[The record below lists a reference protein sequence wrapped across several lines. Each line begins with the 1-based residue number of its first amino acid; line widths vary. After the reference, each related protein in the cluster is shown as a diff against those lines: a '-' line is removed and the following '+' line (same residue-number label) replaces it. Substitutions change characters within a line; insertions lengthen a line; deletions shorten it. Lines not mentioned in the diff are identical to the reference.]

1 MFPYTYK
8 IINSE
13 NQIIS
18 GTIRSVS
25 KIFAKRRLSSDGSSV
40 IMIML
45 DSGSVWAKS
54 FSPSV
59 SSFKPIERIMFFRNL
74 SMMMDAGLPLAE
86 GLEVLHEQI
95 NKAGVRNAIDAMT
108 REIMN
113 GQSLSNAMRAFPEY
127 FTPYIVEMIRVGE
140 LTGTLTQT
148 LERIADD
155 LEKDNETRQKVIG
168 AIAYPLIVFS
178 VMISIAL
185 LLMLYVL
192 PKVQD
197 MFKEVGVA
205 LPPITAFLLSVSAFM
220 EAHPIG
226 IFATII
232 FSIAICFSLYDTKK
246 GKYFFHFL
254 ALRIPIFGELIKEAN
269 LSRFFR
275 SMNSLIGSSISIDQ
289 AVEISEKTL
298 TNAMYKEAL
307 EKIQPIV
314 RYGVPL
320 TEALKSFPFL
330 FPMQTCKILGVG
342 EKTGK
347 VGESLERLVTH
358 YDRALSHKAKMI
370 TSLVEPI
377 LMGLA
382 GLMVGVLALSIFM
395 PLYQMANVI

>member
-113 GQSLSNAMRAFPEY
+113 GQSLSKAMRAFPEY